1 MIQKVIKHKIKGNQM
16 QIQIYERN
24 YRPMVKG
31 PQEKELE
38 QHHPVVEEPFQDVL
52 TSSSNGL
59 LLQRGKPK
67 DQTENQQVQPRKNKT
82 NNKLKT

>member
-1 MIQKVIKHKIKGNQM
+1 M

-24 YRPMVKG
+24 CQPTVKG

-38 QHHPVVEEPFQDVL
+38 QHHLVVEEPFRDVL
-52 TSSSNGL
+52 TSSNNGL

-67 DQTENQQVQPRKNKT
+67 DQTENQQVQPGRKDKQINK
-82 NNKLKT
+82 NNVNEFLT